1 MAGVVDMKPADPIE
15 GMLIS
20 QLVVANEAALSMY
33 QRAWAQ
39 PPEYFEAR
47 MKYLARAD
55 KAARTAMMLTE
66 RLDHHRGRGQ
76 QQIIVKHITVNADQA
91 VVTDSVVT
99 GTETE
104 AASSAKLLAAVTE
117 KPMEMIEAMEKQ
129 KETVPAVG
137 GDSINPMQRAHAAP
151 RCTARSKR
159 TGKLCRA
166 PAVRGWQVCR
176 MHGARGGAPEGKRN
190 GNYRH
195 GVRSKEM
202 IELQRLIKSFR

>member
-76 QQIIVKHITVNADQA
+76 QQIIVRL
-91 VVTDSVVT
+91 S
-99 GTETE
+99 
-104 AASSAKLLAAVTE
+104 L
-117 KPMEMIEAMEKQ
+117 
-129 KETVPAVG
+129 
-137 GDSINPMQRAHAAP
+137 
-151 RCTARSKR
+151 TA
-159 TGKLCRA
+159 L
-166 PAVRGWQVCR
+166 
-176 MHGARGGAPEGKRN
+176 
-190 GNYRH
+190 
-195 GVRSKEM
+195 
-202 IELQRLIKSFR
+202 